1 MSPLTEQLLLV
12 FAVKIPQI
20 RRVIKKNYK
29 FLDVQL
35 VRILQ

>member
-20 RRVIKKNYK
+20 RRVIKKITNS
-29 FLDVQL
+29 
-35 VRILQ
+35 